1 MRRKGIKRPV
11 IAATAGVLAAA
22 QISTA
27 FAATSAFGPSVPTGA
42 WIQDG
47 QTLSYQNADGSL
59 KKGWIQTSSGWYY
72 MDPLSGKMQTGWLEL
87 NGRHY
92 YLNTASDG
100 IEGQMRQGWWQ
111 DTDGKMYFFSTASD
125 GSAGQLLTGW
135 QWIDGKCYYFESTDT
150 NKLGQLYRNCT
161 TPDGYSVNAAG
172 QWQDALG
179 LVQTRV
185 EQGYSSTVASA
196 NAAGQSTGGSSSG
209 SGSGSSSGN
218 SSSGSSSLGD
228 SSGGSSSG
236 NTSAGGS
243 GSDSENSGSDTE
255 NNGDQN
261 GGGNSDSN
269 GNPGGSD
276 TENSGK
282 PDSGEDTVS
291 PESTANLVD
300 ETKTKLTEVN
310 SLGWWLP
317 IVYEEGYTTENTV
330 VTVDGVDVTSALTK
344 VTDDGSIGK
353 LALQR
358 TPGTIRIRSRED
370 ADKYETIE
378 LSEATTETEIPESD
392 DETEGGAV
400 YAGEAYLP
408 EKILGHA
415 SVPMWDYYL
424 TNYDDEGN
432 ARVTPTKTTYDLG
445 ETKTAHASY
454 APDAIMKEDES
465 GTVSIMFNYNTEDE
479 KTWFDGIEKL
489 ALVSY
494 DEQKRTLNADL
505 QFDMKKNVLHGKG
518 HVGELEI
525 PMGQTNF
532 RNNGRYYVRVTS
544 SAGETT
550 LVPIHVVNEKKPEL
564 TLKES
569 AQSGKNLHFAV
580 SDLVYGI
587 TSPVERVTLKTPNGD
602 IEELQKFDDWYL
614 LSQDLFVL
622 YNDKTDHLATKGKY
636 TLTIYANGFQ
646 TFSKSFSV
654 TSGEA
659 SRENAKSA
667 RKSRSV
673 YSVDAV
679 SSATSGGAGSG
690 STDSDSSGSLAVS
703 ANLIFDTDLLVNA
716 YILEGADE
724 AKDAANAVIAWWEST
739 IPDAVYSLDDTALYD
754 WDDYVDQCEDEKTE
768 NDCMLPYA
776 EYCERGEIYTSRP
789 VAAKEVLEDGLL
801 GDIQQS
807 SSFIPKDDTEHGTET
822 DLSLKAQYDEDAEA
836 FTATKNDAEK
846 YYADATFELEGSEG
860 DFLKNLD
867 SMTLRSLEDEDAELR
882 YVYEKGVSSRD
893 DVYYEVSG
901 DGKSVTLHQVQP
913 SEYELTLYAKYYENT
928 AVSCEF
934 KVEKETEEETP
945 DETSI
950 DIRVRAVRKE
960 NGFFTSGYVIQFS
973 YDDGSGITGSDLEKA
988 LETYVKSIDYVTVG
1002 TTEYSAA
1009 SSSFSFGD
1017 DTFLPFTYDSTYG
1030 SQKDSLL
1037 LSFSSFDKNGDTSVT
1052 ISAGESYPE
1061 IEFVID
1067 QNGKLKKA
1075 ATFENTGSEEVKA
1088 SDEEA
1093 VSEGDVL
1100 ADDDKVISGKADTEV
1115 NTEAKT
1121 EVNAEAE
1128 ETETATAMKTESSD
1142 GASDAGQAEDEKK
1155 ASSNDTEQEDEK
1167 KMSSD
1172 VTEQENAN
1180 TESFEE

>member
-1 MRRKGIKRPV
+1 ML
-11 IAATAGVLAAA
+11 ATVGVLVAA
-22 QISTA
+22 QVSTA
-27 FAATSAFGPSVPTGA
+27 FAAAGTLSGPSVPTGV
-42 WIQDG
+42 WVQDG
-47 QTLSYQNADGSL
+47 QDWSYLNADGSV
-59 KKGWIQTSSGWYY
+59 KKGWIQTASGWYY
-72 MDPLSGKMQTGWLEL
+72 LDPITGKMKTGWIEID
-87 NGRHY
+87 GQRY
-92 YLNTASDG
+92 YLNTAADG
-100 IEGQMRQGWWQ
+100 VEGQMRQGWWQ
-111 DTDGKMYFFSTASD
+111 DAAGKRYFFSTASD

-135 QWIDGKCYYFESTDT
+135 QWIDGKCYYFEAVDT
-150 NKLGQLYRNCT
+150 TNLGQLYVNGT

-172 QWQDALG
+172 QWQNELG
-179 LVQTRV
+179 LVQTRA

-196 NAAGQSTGGSSSG
+196 NAAGQSTADSSSSFG
-209 SGSGSSSGN
+209 S
-218 SSSGSSSLGD
+218 
-228 SSGGSSSG
+228 GSSSG

-243 GSDSENSGSDTE
+243 GSDSEN
-255 NNGDQN
+255 NGNQN
-261 GGGNSDSN
+261 GGGNSDSS

-282 PDSGEDTVS
+282 PDLGEDTAS
-291 PESTANLVD
+291 PESTADLVD

-353 LALQR
+353 LALLT
-358 TPGTIRIRSRED
+358 TPCTIRISSTED
-370 ADKYETIE
+370 AEKYETIK
-378 LSEATTETEIPESD
+378 LSAETKEASAQSDAEDTESD
-392 DETEGGAV
+392 GMTEDGAV
-400 YAGEAYLP
+400 YTEEAYLP

-454 APDAIMKEDES
+454 APDAILKEDES
-465 GTVSIMFNYNTEDE
+465 GKVSGTVTIMFNYNTEDE
-479 KTWFDGIEKL
+479 KSWFDGIEKL

-494 DEQKRTLNADL
+494 DEQKKTLNADL
-505 QFDMKKNVLHGKG
+505 TFEMKKNVQHGKG

-564 TLKES
+564 TLKET

-580 SDLVYGI
+580 SNLVYGI

-659 SRENAKSA
+659 SVENAKSA
-667 RKSRSV
+667 RKSRSS

-679 SSATSGGAGSG
+679 SSATSGGSGSG

-716 YILEGADE
+716 YILEDADK
-724 AKDAANAVIAWWEST
+724 ANDAANAVIAWWEST

-754 WDDYVDQCEDEKTE
+754 WNDYVDECEGEKTE
-768 NDCMLPYA
+768 NERMLPYA
-776 EYCERGEIYTSRP
+776 EYCEYGEIYTSHP
-789 VAAKEVLEDGLL
+789 AAAKEVLEDGLL

-822 DLSLKAQYDEDAEA
+822 NLSLKAQYDEDAEA
-836 FTATKNDAEK
+836 FTATKDDSEK
-846 YYADATFELEGSEG
+846 YYYADAEFTLEGSEG

-867 SMTLRSLEDEDAELR
+867 SMTLRSLEDDDAKLR

-913 SEYELTLYAKYYENT
+913 GEYELTIYAKYYENT

-934 KVEKETEEETP
+934 KAEKEAEEETP

-950 DIRVRAVRKE
+950 DIRVQAVRKE
-960 NGFFTSGYVIQFS
+960 NGFFTSGYVVQFS

-988 LETYVKSIDYVTVG
+988 LETYVKNIDGVTVG

-1017 DTFLPFTYDSTYG
+1017 GKFLPFTYDSTYG

-1037 LSFSSFDKNGDTSVT
+1037 LSFSGFDKNGDTTVS
-1052 ISAGESYPE
+1052 ISAGDNYPE
-1061 IEFVID
+1061 VEFVID

-1075 ATFENTGSEEVKA
+1075 ATSENTVSEEVKE
-1088 SDEEA
+1088 SDEEV
-1093 VSEGDVL
+1093 VSAEDVL
-1100 ADDDKVISGKADTEV
+1100 TDGDTVISGKSDAKG
-1115 NTEAKT
+1115 NTEA
-1121 EVNAEAE
+1121 NAELNAGAE
-1128 ETETATAMKTESSD
+1128 KTGTTMKTETSD
-1142 GASDAGQAEDEKK
+1142 DAAQEEGAKT
-1155 ASSNDTEQEDEK
+1155 ASSADTKENVKTESADDIEPAQDDQEETD
-1167 KMSSD
+1167 
-1172 VTEQENAN
+1172 

>member
-47 QTLSYQNADGSL
+47 QTWSYQNADGSL

-92 YLNTASDG
+92 YLNTAADG

-209 SGSGSSSGN
+209 SGS
-218 SSSGSSSLGD
+218 SLGD

-282 PDSGEDTVS
+282 PDSGENTVS

-378 LSEATTETEIPESD
+378 LSEATTETEITESD
-392 DETEGGAV
+392 DETGDGAV
-400 YAGEAYLP
+400 YTGEAYLP

-415 SVPMWDYYL
+415 TVPMWDYYL

-754 WDDYVDQCEDEKTE
+754 WDDYVEQCEDEKTE

-789 VAAKEVLEDGLL
+789 AAAKEVLEDGLL

-913 SEYELTLYAKYYENT
+913 GEYELTLYAKYYENT

-973 YDDGSGITGSDLEKA
+973 YDNGSGITGSDLEKA

-1017 DTFLPFTYDSTYG
+1017 NTFLPFTYADTYG

-1037 LSFSSFDKNGDTSVT
+1037 LSFSGFDKNGDTSVT

-1088 SDEEA
+1088 ADEEA

-1100 ADDDKVISGKADTEV
+1100 ADDDKVISGKADV
-1115 NTEAKT
+1115 KR
-1121 EVNAEAE
+1121 NAEANAETE
-1128 ETETATAMKTESSD
+1128 ETGTTIKTETSDGTEQEEDEKTTSSNDAEQKDEKTTSSADTKENVKTESAD
-1142 GASDAGQAEDEKK
+1142 DIEPAQDD
-1155 ASSNDTEQEDEK
+1155 QEETD
-1167 KMSSD
+1167 
-1172 VTEQENAN
+1172 

>member
-1 MRRKGIKRPV
+1 ML
-11 IAATAGVLAAA
+11 ATVGVLVAA
-22 QISTA
+22 QVSTA
-27 FAATSAFGPSVPTGA
+27 FAAAGTLSGSSVPTGV
-42 WIQDG
+42 WVRDG
-47 QTLSYQNADGSL
+47 QEWSYLNADGSV
-59 KKGWIQTSSGWYY
+59 KKGWIQTASGWYY
-72 MDPLSGKMQTGWLEL
+72 LDPITGKMKTGWIEID
-87 NGRHY
+87 GQRY
-92 YLNTASDG
+92 YLNTAADG
-100 IEGQMRQGWWQ
+100 VEGQMRQGWWQ
-111 DTDGKMYFFSTASD
+111 DAAGKRYFFSTASD
-125 GSAGQLLTGW
+125 RSAGQLLTGW
-135 QWIDGKCYYFESTDT
+135 QWIDGKCYYFEAVDT
-150 NKLGQLYRNCT
+150 TNLGQLYVNGT
-161 TPDGYSVNAAG
+161 TPDGYSVKAAG
-172 QWQDALG
+172 QWQNELG
-179 LVQTRV
+179 LVQTHA

-196 NAAGQSTGGSSSG
+196 NAAGQSTAGSSSSSG
-209 SGSGSSSGN
+209 SGSSSS
-218 SSSGSSSLGD
+218 S
-228 SSGGSSSG
+228 GSSSG

-243 GSDSENSGSDTE
+243 GSDSEN
-255 NNGDQN
+255 NGNQN
-261 GGGNSDSN
+261 GGGNSDSS

-282 PDSGEDTVS
+282 PDSGEDTAS
-291 PESTANLVD
+291 PESTADLVD

-353 LALQR
+353 LALLT
-358 TPGTIRIRSRED
+358 TPCTIRISSTED
-370 ADKYETIE
+370 AEKYETIE
-378 LSEATTETEIPESD
+378 LSAETKEASAQSDAEDTESD
-392 DETEGGAV
+392 GMTEDGAV
-400 YAGEAYLP
+400 YTEEAYLP

-465 GTVSIMFNYNTEDE
+465 GNVSGTVTIMFNYNTEDE
-479 KTWFDGIEKL
+479 KSWFDGIEKL

-494 DEQKRTLNADL
+494 DEQKKTLNADL
-505 QFDMKKNVLHGKG
+505 TFEMKKNVQHGKG

-564 TLKES
+564 TLKET

-580 SDLVYGI
+580 SNLVYGI

-659 SRENAKSA
+659 SVENAKSA
-667 RKSRSV
+667 RKSRSS

-679 SSATSGGAGSG
+679 SSATSGGSSSG

-716 YILEGADE
+716 YILEDADK
-724 AKDAANAVIAWWEST
+724 ANDAANAVIAWWEST
-739 IPDAVYSLDDTALYD
+739 IPDAVYSFDVSELYD
-754 WDDYVDQCEDEKTE
+754 WSDYVDECENEKTE
-768 NDCMLPYA
+768 NDRMLPYE
-776 EYCERGEIYTSRP
+776 EYCEYGEIYTSHP
-789 VAAKEVLEDGLL
+789 AAAKEVLEDGLL

-822 DLSLKAQYDEDAEA
+822 NLSLKAQYDEDAEA
-836 FTATKNDAEK
+836 FTATKDDSEK
-846 YYADATFELEGSEG
+846 YYYADAEFTLEGSEG

-867 SMTLRSLEDEDAELR
+867 SMTLRSLEDDDAKLR

-913 SEYELTLYAKYYENT
+913 GEYELTIYAKYYENT

-934 KVEKETEEETP
+934 KAEKEAEEETP

-960 NGFFTSGYVIQFS
+960 NGFFTSGYVVQFS

-988 LETYVKSIDYVTVG
+988 LETYVKSIDGVMVG

-1017 DTFLPFTYDSTYG
+1017 DMFLPFTYDSTYG

-1037 LSFSSFDKNGDTSVT
+1037 LSFSGFDKNGDTTVS
-1052 ISAGESYPE
+1052 ISAGDNYPE
-1061 IEFVID
+1061 VEFVID

-1075 ATFENTGSEEVKA
+1075 AKSENTVSEEVKE
-1088 SDEEA
+1088 SDEEV
-1093 VSEGDVL
+1093 VSEEDVL
-1100 ADDDKVISGKADTEV
+1100 TDGDTVISGKADAKG
-1115 NTEAKT
+1115 NTEA
-1121 EVNAEAE
+1121 NAELNAGAE
-1128 ETETATAMKTESSD
+1128 KTGTTMKTETSD
-1142 GASDAGQAEDEKK
+1142 DAEQEEGAKT
-1155 ASSNDTEQEDEK
+1155 ASSADTKENVKTESADDIEPAQDDQEEADTE
-1167 KMSSD
+1167 SL
-1172 VTEQENAN
+1172 
-1180 TESFEE
+1180 EE

>member
-1 MRRKGIKRPV
+1 MKREGV
-11 IAATAGVLAAA
+11 KKHAMLATVGVLVAA
-22 QISTA
+22 QVSTA
-27 FAATSAFGPSVPTGA
+27 FAAAGTLSGPSVPTGA
-42 WIQDG
+42 WVQDG
-47 QTLSYQNADGSL
+47 QDWSYLNADGTV
-59 KKGWIQTSSGWYY
+59 KKGWIQTASGWYY
-72 MDPLSGKMQTGWLEL
+72 LDPITGKMKTGWIEI
-87 NGRHY
+87 GGQRY
-92 YLNTASDG
+92 YLNTAADG
-100 IEGQMRQGWWQ
+100 VEGQMRQGWWQ
-111 DTDGKMYFFSTASD
+111 DASGKLYFFSTASD

-135 QWIDGKCYYFESTDT
+135 QWIDGKCYYFEAADVA
-150 NKLGQLYRNCT
+150 KLGQLYVNCT
-161 TPDGYSVNAAG
+161 TPDGCTVNAAG
-172 QWQDALG
+172 QWQNALG
-179 LVQTRV
+179 LVQTRK

-196 NAAGQSTGGSSSG
+196 NAAGQSTAGSSSSSD
-209 SGSGSSSGN
+209 SGS
-218 SSSGSSSLGD
+218 SSSGSS
-228 SSGGSSSG
+228 GSSSG

-243 GSDSENSGSDTE
+243 GSDSENSGSDSE
-255 NNGDQN
+255 NNGNQN

-276 TENSGK
+276 TENPGK
-282 PDSGEDTVS
+282 PDSGEDTAS

-344 VTDDGSIGK
+344 VTDDGIIGK
-353 LALQR
+353 LALQSA
-358 TPGTIRIRSRED
+358 PGTIRIRSTED

-378 LSEATTETEIPESD
+378 LSEAATETEITESD
-392 DETEGGAV
+392 DETGDGAV
-400 YAGEAYLP
+400 YTGEAYLP

-415 SVPMWDYYL
+415 TVPMWDYYL

-454 APDAIMKEDES
+454 APDAIMREDES
-465 GTVSIMFNYNTEDE
+465 GNVTGTVTIMFNYNTEDE

-494 DEQKRTLNADL
+494 DEQKKTLNADL
-505 QFDMKKNVLHGKG
+505 RFDMKKNVLHGKG

-532 RNNGRYYVRVTS
+532 RSNGRYYVRVTS

-550 LVPIHVVNEKKPEL
+550 LVQIHVVNEKKPAL
-564 TLKES
+564 TLKET

-667 RKSRSV
+667 RKSRSA

-679 SSATSGGAGSG
+679 SSATSGGSGSG
-690 STDSDSSGSLAVS
+690 STDSDSSSSLAVS
-703 ANLIFDTDLLVNA
+703 ANLIFDTDLLINA
-716 YILEGADE
+716 YILEDADK
-724 AKDAANAVIAWWEST
+724 ANDAANAVIAWWEST
-739 IPDAVYSLDDTALYD
+739 IPDAVYSLDNTALYD

-768 NDCMLPYA
+768 NDRMLPYA
-776 EYCERGEIYTSRP
+776 EYCVYGEIYASHP
-789 VAAKEVLEDGLL
+789 AAAKEVLEDGLL

-836 FTATKNDAEK
+836 FTATKDDFEK
-846 YYADATFELEGSEG
+846 YYYADAEFTLEGSEG

-867 SMTLRSLEDEDAELR
+867 SMTLRSLEDDDAELR

-913 SEYELTLYAKYYENT
+913 GEYELTLYAKYYENT

-934 KVEKETEEETP
+934 KVEKEAEEETP

-960 NGFFTSGYVIQFS
+960 NGFFTSGYVVQFS
-973 YDDGSGITGSDLEKA
+973 YDDGSGITGSDLEKV
-988 LETYVKSIDYVTVG
+988 LETYVKSIDGVTVG

-1037 LSFSSFDKNGDTSVT
+1037 LSFSGFDQKGDTIVT

-1075 ATFENTGSEEVKA
+1075 VTSEKTVSEEVKT

-1093 VSEGDVL
+1093 VSEGAVFTDG
-1100 ADDDKVISGKADTEV
+1100 DTVISGKADAKV

-1121 EVNAEAE
+1121 EVNAEAA
-1128 ETETATAMKTESSD
+1128 ETETATAMKTETSD
-1142 GASDAGQAEDEKK
+1142 DADDSDDDGQEEDEKK
-1155 ASSNDTEQEDEK
+1155 ASWDDAEQKDK
-1167 KMSSD
+1167 KKVSSD
-1172 VTEQENAN
+1172 VTEQEDADPEN
-1180 TESFEE
+1180 

>member
-1 MRRKGIKRPV
+1 MKREGV
-11 IAATAGVLAAA
+11 KKHAMLATVGVLVAA
-22 QISTA
+22 QVSTA
-27 FAATSAFGPSVPTGA
+27 FAAAGTLSGPSVPTGA
-42 WIQDG
+42 WVQDG
-47 QTLSYQNADGSL
+47 QDWSYLNADGTV
-59 KKGWIQTSSGWYY
+59 KKGWIQTASGWYY
-72 MDPLSGKMQTGWLEL
+72 LDPITGEMKTGWIEI
-87 NGRHY
+87 GGQRY
-92 YLNTASDG
+92 YLNTVADG
-100 IEGQMRQGWWQ
+100 VEGQMRQGWWQ
-111 DTDGKMYFFSTASD
+111 DAAGKRYFFSTTSD
-125 GSAGQLLTGW
+125 ASAGQLLTGW
-135 QWIDGKCYYFESTDT
+135 QWIDGKCYYFEAADVA
-150 NKLGQLYRNCT
+150 KLGQLYVNRT

-172 QWQDALG
+172 QWQNEVG
-179 LVQTRV
+179 LVQTRTG
-185 EQGYSSTVASA
+185 QGYSSTIAPA
-196 NAAGQSTGGSSSG
+196 NAASQSTGGTSDGTSSG
-209 SGSGSSSGN
+209 S
-218 SSSGSSSLGD
+218 SSSGSSS
-228 SSGGSSSG
+228 SG
-236 NTSAGGS
+236 NAASGS
-243 GSDSENSGSDTE
+243 GTGSENSGNQNGSSSE
-255 NNGDQN
+255 NNGSQT
-261 GGGNSDSN
+261 GGGSTENS
-269 GNPGGSD
+269 GNQTGSD

-282 PDSGEDTVS
+282 TDSGEDTAS

-330 VTVDGVDVTSALTK
+330 VTVDGVDVSSALTK

-358 TPGTIRIRSRED
+358 TPGTIRIRSTED
-370 ADKYETIE
+370 ADKYEAIE
-378 LSEATTETEIPESD
+378 LSEATTETENTD
-392 DETEGGAV
+392 ANDETEDGAV
-400 YAGEAYLP
+400 YTGEAYLP

-415 SVPMWDYYL
+415 AVPMWDYYL

-646 TFSKSFSV
+646 TFSKNFSV

-754 WDDYVDQCEDEKTE
+754 WDDYVEQCEDEKTE

-789 VAAKEVLEDGLL
+789 AAAKEVLEDGLL

-882 YVYEKGVSSRD
+882 YVYEKDVSSRD

-913 SEYELTLYAKYYENT
+913 GEYELTLYAKYYENT

-950 DIRVRAVRKE
+950 DIRVRDVRKE
-960 NGFFTSGYVIQFS
+960 NGFLTSGYVIQFS
-973 YDDGSGITGSDLEKA
+973 YADGSGITGSDLEKA

-1052 ISAGESYPE
+1052 ISAGKSYPE

-1075 ATFENTGSEEVKA
+1075 ATSENTGSEEVKA
-1088 SDEEA
+1088 ADEEA
-1093 VSEGDVL
+1093 VSEGDIL

-1115 NTEAKT
+1115 NTAAKT

-1128 ETETATAMKTESSD
+1128 EGETGTAMKTESSD

>member
-1 MRRKGIKRPV
+1 MK
-11 IAATAGVLAAA
+11 
-22 QISTA
+22 
-27 FAATSAFGPSVPTGA
+27 TG
-42 WIQDG
+42 WIEIDG
-47 QTLSYQNADGSL
+47 Q
-59 KKGWIQTSSGWYY
+59 
-72 MDPLSGKMQTGWLEL
+72 
-87 NGRHY
+87 RY
-92 YLNTASDG
+92 YLNTAADG
-100 IEGQMRQGWWQ
+100 VEGQMRQGWWQ
-111 DTDGKMYFFSTASD
+111 DAAGKRYFFSTASD

-135 QWIDGKCYYFESTDT
+135 QWIDGKCYYFEAVDT
-150 NKLGQLYRNCT
+150 TNLGQLYVNGT

-172 QWQDALG
+172 QWQNELG
-179 LVQTRV
+179 LVQTRA

-196 NAAGQSTGGSSSG
+196 NAAGQSTADSSSSFG
-209 SGSGSSSGN
+209 S
-218 SSSGSSSLGD
+218 
-228 SSGGSSSG
+228 GSSSG

-243 GSDSENSGSDTE
+243 GSDSEN
-255 NNGDQN
+255 NGNQN
-261 GGGNSDSN
+261 GGGNSDSS

-282 PDSGEDTVS
+282 PDLGEDTAS
-291 PESTANLVD
+291 PESTADLVD

-353 LALQR
+353 LALLT
-358 TPGTIRIRSRED
+358 TPCTIRISSTED
-370 ADKYETIE
+370 AEKYETIE
-378 LSEATTETEIPESD
+378 LSAETKEASAQSDAEDTESD
-392 DETEGGAV
+392 GMTEDGAV
-400 YAGEAYLP
+400 YTEEAYLP

-454 APDAIMKEDES
+454 APDAILKEDES
-465 GTVSIMFNYNTEDE
+465 GKVSGTVTIMFNYNTEDE
-479 KTWFDGIEKL
+479 KSWFDGIEKL

-494 DEQKRTLNADL
+494 DEQKKTLNADL
-505 QFDMKKNVLHGKG
+505 TFEMKKNVQHGKG

-544 SAGETT
+544 SAGEAT

-564 TLKES
+564 TLKET

-580 SDLVYGI
+580 SNLVYGI

-659 SRENAKSA
+659 SVESAKSA
-667 RKSRSV
+667 RKSRSA

-679 SSATSGGAGSG
+679 SSATSGGSGSG

-716 YILEGADE
+716 YILEDADK
-724 AKDAANAVIAWWEST
+724 ANDAANAVIAWWEST

-754 WDDYVDQCEDEKTE
+754 WDDYVDECEGEKTE
-768 NDCMLPYA
+768 NERMLPYA
-776 EYCERGEIYTSRP
+776 EYCEYGEIYTSHP
-789 VAAKEVLEDGLL
+789 AAAKEVLEDGLL

-822 DLSLKAQYDEDAEA
+822 NLSLKAQYDEDAEA
-836 FTATKNDAEK
+836 FTATKDDSEK
-846 YYADATFELEGSEG
+846 YYYADAEFTLEGSEG

-867 SMTLRSLEDEDAELR
+867 SMTLRSLEDDDAKLR

-913 SEYELTLYAKYYENT
+913 GEYELTIYAKYYENT

-934 KVEKETEEETP
+934 KAEKEAEEETP

-960 NGFFTSGYVIQFS
+960 NGFFTSGYVVQFS
-973 YDDGSGITGSDLEKA
+973 YDDGSGINGSDLEKA
-988 LETYVKSIDYVTVG
+988 LETYVKNIDGVTVG

-1017 DTFLPFTYDSTYG
+1017 GKFLPFTYDSTYG

-1037 LSFSSFDKNGDTSVT
+1037 LSFSGFDKNGDTTVS
-1052 ISAGESYPE
+1052 ISAGDSYPE
-1061 IEFVID
+1061 VEFVID

-1075 ATFENTGSEEVKA
+1075 ATSENTVSEEVKE
-1088 SDEEA
+1088 SDEEV
-1093 VSEGDVL
+1093 VSAEDVFTDGDT
-1100 ADDDKVISGKADTEV
+1100 VISGKSDAKG
-1115 NTEAKT
+1115 NTEA
-1121 EVNAEAE
+1121 NAELNAGAE
-1128 ETETATAMKTESSD
+1128 KTGTTMKTETSDDAAQEEGAKTASSD
-1142 GASDAGQAEDEKK
+1142 AAEQKDEKT
-1155 ASSNDTEQEDEK
+1155 ASSADTKENVKTESADDIEPAQDDQEETD
-1167 KMSSD
+1167 
-1172 VTEQENAN
+1172 

>member
-1 MRRKGIKRPV
+1 M
-11 IAATAGVLAAA
+11 
-22 QISTA
+22 
-27 FAATSAFGPSVPTGA
+27 
-42 WIQDG
+42 
-47 QTLSYQNADGSL
+47 
-59 KKGWIQTSSGWYY
+59 
-72 MDPLSGKMQTGWLEL
+72 
-87 NGRHY
+87 
-92 YLNTASDG
+92 
-100 IEGQMRQGWWQ
+100 
-111 DTDGKMYFFSTASD
+111 
-125 GSAGQLLTGW
+125 
-135 QWIDGKCYYFESTDT
+135 
-150 NKLGQLYRNCT
+150 
-161 TPDGYSVNAAG
+161 NAAG
-172 QWQDALG
+172 QWQNEVG
-179 LVQTRV
+179 LVQTRAG
-185 EQGYSSTVASA
+185 QGYSSTVAPA
-196 NAAGQSTGGSSSG
+196 NTASQSTGGSSDGTSSG
-209 SGSGSSSGN
+209 SSSSGN
-218 SSSGSSSLGD
+218 SSSGNAAS
-228 SSGGSSSG
+228 
-236 NTSAGGS
+236 GS
-243 GSDSENSGSDTE
+243 GTGSE
-255 NNGDQN
+255 NNGNQT
-261 GGGNSDSN
+261 
-269 GNPGGSD
+269 GSD

-282 PDSGEDTVS
+282 PDSGEDTAS

-358 TPGTIRIRSRED
+358 TPGTIRIRSTED

-378 LSEATTETEIPESD
+378 LSEATTETENTD
-392 DETEGGAV
+392 ANDETEDGAV
-400 YAGEAYLP
+400 YTGEAYLP

-415 SVPMWDYYL
+415 TVPMWDYYL

-432 ARVTPTKTTYDLG
+432 VRVTPTKTTYDLG

-505 QFDMKKNVLHGKG
+505 QFDKKNVLHGKG

-564 TLKES
+564 TLKET

-679 SSATSGGAGSG
+679 SSATSGGSGSG

-754 WDDYVDQCEDEKTE
+754 WDDYVDHCEDEKTE
-768 NDCMLPYA
+768 NDRMLPYA

-789 VAAKEVLEDGLL
+789 AAAKEVLEDGLL

-913 SEYELTLYAKYYENT
+913 GEYELTLYAKYYENT

-988 LETYVKSIDYVTVG
+988 LETYVKSINYVTVG

-1075 ATFENTGSEEVKA
+1075 ATSENTGSEEVKA

-1115 NTEAKT
+1115 NIEAKT

-1128 ETETATAMKTESSD
+1128 ERETGTAMKTESSD
-1142 GASDAGQAEDEKK
+1142 DANDAEDEGQEEDEKK
-1155 ASSNDTEQEDEK
+1155 APSDDAEQKDEMIASSAKTEQKDANP
-1167 KMSSD
+1167 
-1172 VTEQENAN
+1172 EN
-1180 TESFEE
+1180 